1 GYDSTLEFDF
11 KYKETPAKV
20 LLDVK
25 NVSFGYTP
33 DNILFSDISFT
44 LQRGETLGIIGKNGK
59 GKSTLLNVI
68 AGELKP
74 LSGEIEYNGSTV
86 FGHFGQT
93 NISHLNPKNTI
104 IDEIYSVN
112 QKLGEAMVRNI
123 CGLMM
128 FSGDNAKKKISLL
141 SGGEKS
147 RVMLGKILAKEVN
160 LLFLDEPT
168 NHLDMDSIEAL
179 TKAIQNFEGSSIIVT
194 HSEELLRATCDRL
207 IVFSSVGAT
216 YFDGTYDEF
225 LEKIGWEDEEPVSK
239 PKKPKVNKQELKKLR
254 SALVLEKSKTLSP
267 IKKEIEGIE
276 AQIVKLE
283 DMLETTKSA
292 LVEATNKIDNAKV
305 MELSKSVS
313 KYEKDIEAKFEELT
327 AVQYKLDELTL
338 DFDKKLQ
345 ELN

>member
-1 GYDSTLEFDF
+1 
-11 KYKETPAKV
+11 
-20 LLDVK
+20 
-25 NVSFGYTP
+25 
-33 DNILFSDISFT
+33 
-44 LQRGETLGIIGKNGK
+44 
-59 GKSTLLNVI
+59 
-68 AGELKP
+68 
-74 LSGEIEYNGSTV
+74 
-86 FGHFGQT
+86 
-93 NISHLNPKNTI
+93 
-104 IDEIYSVN
+104 
-112 QKLGEAMVRNI
+112 
-123 CGLMM
+123 
-128 FSGDNAKKKISLL
+128 
-141 SGGEKS
+141 
-147 RVMLGKILAKEVN
+147 
-160 LLFLDEPT
+160 
-168 NHLDMDSIEAL
+168 
-179 TKAIQNFEGSSIIVT
+179 
-194 HSEELLRATCDRL
+194 
-207 IVFSSVGAT
+207 VFSSAGAT

-267 IKKEIEGIE
+267 IRKEIEGIE

-292 LVEATNKIDNAKV
+292 LVEATNKIDNSKV